1 MYAER
6 ELPVFTLSKIWRQN
20 STVAI
25 RTIVPFS
32 MQRRQDRNK
41 ITLAVCFDLLIP
53 VHLNY
58 KIALVDN
65 NHTFKCGGMKGMR
78 EMVKQW

>member
-6 ELPVFTLSKIWRQN
+6 ELPVFVLSKIWRQN

-32 MQRRQDRNK
+32 MQLSSVGK
-41 ITLAVCFDLLIP
+41 IEIDI
-53 VHLNY
+53 
-58 KIALVDN
+58 
-65 NHTFKCGGMKGMR
+65 
-78 EMVKQW
+78 Q